1 MLAKWKIE
9 LVSFLSSLSLVSVGF
24 SAWNLSSSIPVIE
37 TVSGTVQTDYVIKT
51 DDYVYFSKDDSKD
64 TDDGIILPEFNEGGF
79 INKDKDGIYSNVS
92 YATMTLYLTVDGAK
106 CNGDDSVLKANQD
119 DLINIYCD
127 ITLSNKAKEFFN
139 DNLGTFALINNTN
152 GVEIEP
158 ILSSEDEK
166 VGYTL
171 SIKNYDYKSLESNNG
186 QITISISIVSKT
198 QSDIYKIL
206 YDEETKTVNSFIFH
220 TEINGV
226 KNTQD

>member
-37 TVSGTVQTDYVIKT
+37 TVSGSVQTDYVIKT
-51 DDYVYFSKDDSKD
+51 DDYVYFA
-64 TDDGIILPEFNEGGF
+64 DDGIILPEFNKGGF
-79 INKDKDGIYSNVS
+79 INKDTNGIYSNVS

-106 CNGDDSVLKANQD
+106 CNGDDSVLNANQD

-127 ITLSNKAKEFFN
+127 ITLANKAKEFFN
-139 DNLGTFALINNTN
+139 DNLGTFDLINNTN
-152 GVEIEP
+152 GVDIDP
-158 ILSSEDEK
+158 ILSKNEK

-171 SIKNYDYKSLESNNG
+171 SIKNYDYKSLEENNG
-186 QITISISIVSKT
+186 KITISISIVST
-198 QSDIYKIL
+198 NQSKIYDIL
-206 YDEETKTVNSFIFH
+206 YDKETKTVNSFVFH

-226 KNTQD
+226 KNTHD

>member
-37 TVSGTVQTDYVIKT
+37 TVDGTVQTDYVLKT
-51 DDYVYFSKDDSKD
+51 DDYVYFA
-64 TDDGIILPEFNEGGF
+64 DDGIILPEFNEGGF

-92 YATMTLYLTVDGAK
+92 YATMILYLTVDGAK

-152 GVEIEP
+152 GVDIEP

-206 YDEETKTVNSFIFH
+206 YDEETKTVNSFVFH